1 MNKKLA
7 VLTAIFASSIS
18 TAVSAQIAQVSNI
31 RPLDKPG
38 LYMAS
43 GVLQYPDGDA
53 LQADFRV
60 YCPTSMIRPTN
71 YQLFDKLG
79 HAKQQGSWW
88 QTAFQPK
95 YASEFTLVRSVC
107 GGD

>member
-1 MNKKLA
+1 MKKKLA
-7 VLTAIFASSIS
+7 VLTAILASSVT
-18 TAVSAQIAQVSNI
+18 TAVSAQTAQVSNI

-60 YCPTSMIRPTN
+60 YCPTATIRPTN

-79 HAKQQGSWW
+79 HIKHQGSWW
-88 QTAFQPK
+88 QTSFQPQ
-95 YASEFTLVRSVC
+95 YSSEHQLVRTIC
-107 GGD
+107 GG